1 MSLVSMAHDAN
12 GTAWIANEWESSI
25 QLHRQLPN
33 QAWAS
38 ETPQDGIWKGK
49 HPWIAMGADGQVL
62 LSWADG
68 AGWGKGGQL
77 RWALINAEGQTVFQ
91 NEAASSIGL
100 PVWSFASAVHVHGR
114 FKLFY

>member
-1 MSLVSMAHDAN
+1 MV
-12 GTAWIANEWESSI
+12 
-25 QLHRQLPN
+25 
-33 QAWAS
+33 
-38 ETPQDGIWKGK
+38 WKGK
-49 HPWIAMGADGQVL
+49 HPDCDGSRWAGPP
-62 LSWADG
+62 LSWAYG

-91 NEAASSIGL
+91 NEAASSIEL